1 MSAIRNRYCNIVA
14 NSNRQEQQQQINN
27 KHFAHLSFDTQ
38 NWRSQ
43 QRRFLIWFA
52 A

>member
-1 MSAIRNRYCNIVA
+1 MSAICNRYCNVVA

-27 KHFAHLSFDTQ
+27 DHFAPLTFDTQ

-43 QRRFLIWFA
+43 QRRFLFWFA